1 MKYFLCAF
9 LAVASITNIYAGWDD
24 RYGDR
29 ESIHD
34 DQPRCVSRKVV

>member
-1 MKYFLCAF
+1 MKYLFITL
-9 LAVASITNIYAGWDD
+9 LAVSSITNIYAGWDD

-34 DQPRCVSRKVV
+34 DQPRCVSTRVV